1 MADGDFLHES
11 LSGVTALRNEL
22 QRYAAAPQD
31 GPQGLIG
38 RHYTEDAYFDHE
50 KETVLS
56 EGWFCVGRADEIA
69 ETGKYITITLL
80 DEPII
85 VVNTGE

>member
-50 KETVLS
+50 KDTVS
-56 EGWFCVGRADEIA
+56 NCVARIDYAGDGLFFWSDTQRRAHR
-69 ETGKYITITLL
+69 
-80 DEPII
+80 
-85 VVNTGE
+85 